1 MGECHYLYGN
11 VHVAKEME
19 VVKRLLDLS
28 GIGSDR
34 LCLRWVSAAEGKL
47 FAEYVTQF
55 TEVTRRLGPF
65 DPLQHDMELEAVQAA
80 LTSRRLRWLMGIEL
94 SLARKG
100 NAFGESL
107 PEERYKERL
116 QQAAEEEYQRALV
129 SAAIK
134 RDPLSVREIAF
145 LTGLP
150 VYTVSLL
157 LGELERHHE
166 VEIQSYQGTTP
177 KFLCRIHQA
186 PERLT
191 GDSHASQPEESEL
204 QPVQPAFEAGTGSF
218 REDPTEIEP
227 ERKTSSRGT

>member
-11 VHVAKEME
+11 VHVAKEMK
-19 VVKRLLDLS
+19 VVKRLLDFS

-55 TEVTRRLGPF
+55 TEVTRTLGPF
-65 DPLQHDMELEAVQAA
+65 DPLLYGMELEAVETA

-100 NAFGESL
+100 NVFGESL
-107 PEERYKERL
+107 PEERYRERL
-116 QQAAEEEYQRALV
+116 QQATQEEYQRALV

-134 RDPLSVREIAF
+134 REPLSVREIAF

-150 VYTVSLL
+150 VYTVSLQ

-177 KFLCRIHQA
+177 KFLRKVHESL
-186 PERLT
+186 ERST
-191 GDSHASQPEESEL
+191 RDTRGSHPEESGPQAMQRAL
-204 QPVQPAFEAGTGSF
+204 EAGMESF
-218 REDPTEIEP
+218 REEP
-227 ERKTSSRGT
+227 RGRAN

>member
-28 GIGSDR
+28 GIGGDR
-34 LCLRWVSAAEGKL
+34 LCLRWVSAAESKL

-55 TEVTRRLGPF
+55 TEVTRSLGPF
-65 DPLQHDMELEAVQAA
+65 DPLRYEMELEAVEAA

-100 NAFGESL
+100 NVFGEGL
-107 PEERYKERL
+107 PEELYKERL
-116 QQAAEEEYQRALV
+116 QQATEEEYQRALV

-134 RDPLSVREIAF
+134 QEPLSVREIAF

-150 VYTVSLL
+150 VYTVSLQ
-157 LGELERHHE
+157 LGELERHQE
-166 VEIQSYQGTTP
+166 VKIQSYQGTTP
-177 KFLCRIHQA
+177 KFLRKDHESS
-186 PERLT
+186 ERSRRDT
-191 GDSHASQPEESEL
+191 HASHPEESGL
-204 QPVQPAFEAGTGSF
+204 QTVQPALEARMESF
-218 REDPTEIEP
+218 KDPTGIAN
-227 ERKTSSRGT
+227 

>member
-34 LCLRWVSAAEGKL
+34 LCLRWVSAAESRL

-55 TEVTRRLGPF
+55 TEVTRSLGPF
-65 DPLQHDMELEAVQAA
+65 DPLRYELELEAVEAA

-94 SLARKG
+94 SLAQKG
-100 NAFGESL
+100 NVFGESL
-107 PEERYKERL
+107 PEERYKEQL
-116 QQAAEEEYQRALV
+116 QQATEEEYQRALV
-129 SAAIK
+129 SAAVK

-150 VYTVSLL
+150 VYTVSLQ
-157 LGELERHHE
+157 LGELQRHHE
-166 VEIQSYQGTTP
+166 VEIESYQGTTP
-177 KFLCRIHQA
+177 KFLCSAHGD
-186 PERLT
+186 PETLR
-191 GDSHASQPEESEL
+191 GDSHASHPEKREL
-204 QPVQPAFEAGTGSF
+204 Q
-218 REDPTEIEP
+218 
-227 ERKTSSRGT
+227 

>member
-28 GIGSDR
+28 GIGGDR

-55 TEVTRRLGPF
+55 TEVTRNLGPF
-65 DPLQHDMELEAVQAA
+65 DPLLYEMELEAVEAA

-94 SLARKG
+94 SLTRNG
-100 NAFGESL
+100 NVYGESL
-107 PEERYKERL
+107 PEERYKKLL
-116 QQAAEEEYQRALV
+116 QQATEEEYQSALV

-134 RDPLSVREIAF
+134 REPLSVREIAF

-150 VYTVSLL
+150 VYTVSLQV
-157 LGELERHHE
+157 GELERHHQA
-166 VEIQSYQGTTP
+166 EIQSYQGTTP
-177 KFLCRIHQA
+177 KFVQVADGCL
-186 PERLT
+186 ERST
-191 GDSHASQPEESEL
+191 GESLDSHLEERIL
-204 QPVQPAFEAGTGSF
+204 QTV
-218 REDPTEIEP
+218 
-227 ERKTSSRGT
+227 